1 MGRVV
6 AACGD
11 ECACSWGLGL
21 SEGMSVELGFV
32 AAVRVF
38 GLVLLGAGS
47 FFIFLFSLRFSSL
60 LFFYTS
66 DPRDILG
73 LPRRERV

>member
-47 FFIFLFSLRFSSL
+47 FFFFLF
-60 LFFYTS
+60 FFTSHVTS
-66 DPRDILG
+66 DQS
-73 LPRRERV
+73 

>member
-1 MGRVV
+1 MQL
-6 AACGD
+6 
-11 ECACSWGLGL
+11 GLGL

-47 FFIFLFSLRFSSL
+47 FFFFLFFFTSHVTSEILEIFLASRGGHASDSA
-60 LFFYTS
+60 LF
-66 DPRDILG
+66 
-73 LPRRERV
+73 

>member
-1 MGRVV
+1 M
-6 AACGD
+6 
-11 ECACSWGLGL
+11 

-47 FFIFLFSLRFSSL
+47 FFFFLFFFTSLILEIFLASRGGHASDSA
-60 LFFYTS
+60 LF
-66 DPRDILG
+66 
-73 LPRRERV
+73 

>member
-1 MGRVV
+1 MQL
-6 AACGD
+6 
-11 ECACSWGLGL
+11 GLGL

-47 FFIFLFSLRFSSL
+47 FF
-60 LFFYTS
+60 FFYPT
-66 DPRDILG
+66 P
-73 LPRRERV
+73 

>member
-47 FFIFLFSLRFSSL
+47 FFFSL
-60 LFFYTS
+60 FFFTS

-73 LPRRERV
+73 LPRRARV